1 MLSQLANNYS
11 PALRERILCPLTHL
25 FNLFYKA
32 WYISEGYLG
41 SMNFENL
48 EILMSIV
55 GLTLGLDLVEW
66 VVTTSEKLDL
76 NLGKQRQIGRIG
88 HGR

>member
-1 MLSQLANNYS
+1 
-11 PALRERILCPLTHL
+11 
-25 FNLFYKA
+25 
-32 WYISEGYLG
+32 
-41 SMNFENL
+41 MNFENL

>member
-1 MLSQLANNYS
+1 
-11 PALRERILCPLTHL
+11 
-25 FNLFYKA
+25 
-32 WYISEGYLG
+32 
-41 SMNFENL
+41 MNFENL

-76 NLGKQRQIGRIG
+76 NLRKQRQIGRIG

>member
-1 MLSQLANNYS
+1 M
-11 PALRERILCPLTHL
+11 CPLTHL